1 MEPICANG
9 TRDSGTPKFTSLEF
23 CVLFTHTDRFSHVL
37 HGKQPCSYLFSAENL
52 ERGMNYLMGLI
63 ENDPVPFIRQV
74 TLV

>member
-1 MEPICANG
+1 MQMVHAIRGRRNLPVLNFAYCLPIPRN
-9 TRDSGTPKFTSLEF
+9 
-23 CVLFTHTDRFSHVL
+23 DRFSHVL

>member
-1 MEPICANG
+1 MVAIF
-9 TRDSGTPKFTSLEF
+9 PKLCFWRRSL
-23 CVLFTHTDRFSHVL
+23 CSHL
-37 HGKQPCSYLFSAENL
+37 RGIDPEKLYRATLNGKQPCSYLFSAENL